1 MALTAIKNAMY
12 EQFYHLQ
19 EDPFRL
25 NPNSKPCFKHGS
37 YNHAKT
43 YMLYALHRGEG
54 VVLVTGRSGTGKTAL
69 LRDFIHTI
77 ENESVVTAD
86 LVSTQLQAAD
96 LIRMIAFS
104 FGIDRL
110 TGDETQVIAAL
121 EKHLSDMHYQGKRPL
136 LLIDEA
142 QNLETEALRKIQ
154 LLMGLCWK
162 SEPLL
167 QIFLIGQESL
177 HELLL
182 SERLKALYAQIN
194 AAIRLEPLDQQGIG
208 DYIQHRLRQVGW
220 DNDPQLSGDIYPL
233 IFSHSHGIPRLVNL
247 ICSQMLL
254 YGMTEQKHRIEPEDI
269 QEVLRQMLNDQILPT
284 PLQQVTA

>member
-1 MALTAIKNAMY
+1 MY
-12 EQFYHLQ
+12 EQFYNLT

-25 NPNSKPCFKHGS
+25 NPNSKPCFRHGS

-43 YMLYALHRGEG
+43 YMHYALHRGEG

-69 LRDFIHTI
+69 LRDFIQTI
-77 ENESVVTAD
+77 KSESVVTAD

-110 TGDETQVIAAL
+110 TGSENEVIAEL
-121 EKHLSDMHYQGKRPL
+121 ERHLSGMHYLGKRPL

-154 LLMGLCWK
+154 LLMELCWK

-167 QIFLIGQESL
+167 QIFLIGRESL

-182 SERLKALYAQIN
+182 SDRLKALYAQIN
-194 AAIRLEPLDQQGIG
+194 AAIRLEPLDQQSTGE
-208 DYIQHRLRQVGW
+208 YIQHRLKQVGW
-220 DNDPQLSGDIYPL
+220 NNDPQLSEDIYPL
-233 IFSHSHGIPRLVNL
+233 IFSHSHGIPRLINL

-254 YGMTEQKHRIEPEDI
+254 YGMTEQQHHIGPADI
-269 QEVLRQMLNDQILPT
+269 REVLQQMRDDQILPT